1 MGFAS
6 SAGSLAAPVTPFR
19 APRTR
24 ALAFAL
30 SLVAAPLAGAVIAHI
45 TASPRVASSA
55 AARVPAHTAP
65 ATPTNAASPAVPATE
80 PSPAAPT
87 APAAATP
94 RPGATITLQ
103 AAGDYLLHTRVHDS
117 AGFHGGYGYLT
128 ERLAPVLAKGDVN
141 VVNLETP
148 LATLRNPMTAVPATL
163 NGPPEAAVALK
174 SAGFHAA
181 VLANNHAFDQT
192 VRGIEETRASV
203 EAALLVAVG
212 GGPSADAA
220 RAVRTIV
227 TRAGVRVALLAF
239 TEMVNAD
246 DFAKRLR
253 ADAPQVARWRGEPD
267 LALVREAAATHD
279 VVVVAMH
286 WGAELATE
294 PTPFQTRTARALC
307 AAGAHLVAGSHPHVL
322 QPIVRQGDC
331 VVAHS
336 LGNLLSNQGL
346 KYKRGGLEPVE
357 PGSAEARGE
366 TRDGALV
373 RVVLTRGDDGRM
385 HVTTH
390 AAIPLFTHNNWLER
404 FGVPDFRNDI
414 FVAPLAAL
422 RADPARAAHHPLY
435 TERTAAIARALGATV
450 PLLDE

>member
-6 SAGSLAAPVTPFR
+6 SAGSLVAPVTTVR

-24 ALAFAL
+24 ALLFAL
-30 SLVAAPLAGAVIAHI
+30 SLVAAPMGGAVVAHV
-45 TASPRVASSA
+45 TAPPRVASRESA
-55 AARVPAHTAP
+55 IPNAHTAP
-65 ATPTNAASPAVPATE
+65 ARPANPGAPSAN
-80 PSPAAPT
+80 PSPVNPALA

-94 RPGATITLQ
+94 RPGATVTLQ
-103 AAGDYLLHTRVHDS
+103 AAGDYLLHTRVQDS
-117 AGFHGGYGYLT
+117 AGFHGGFAYLT

-141 VVNLETP
+141 LVNLETP
-148 LATLRNPMTAVPATL
+148 LATPRNAITSVPAIL

-192 VRGIEETRASV
+192 VRGVEETRAAV
-203 EAALLVAVG
+203 EAASLVAVG
-212 GGPSADAA
+212 GGPSAEAA
-220 RAVRTIV
+220 RAARTIV
-227 TRAGVRVALLAF
+227 TREGVRVALLAF
-239 TEMVNAD
+239 TERVNAD
-246 DFAKRLR
+246 EFAKRLR
-253 ADAPQVARWRGEPD
+253 ADAPQVALWRGEPD

-286 WGAELATE
+286 WGSELVTE
-294 PTPFQTRTARALC
+294 PTPFQNRTAHALC

-404 FGVPDFRNDI
+404 FGVVDFRNDI

-435 TERTAAIARALGATV
+435 AERSAAIARALGTTTT
-450 PLLDE
+450 LLDE